1 MSIEKDGR
9 VEERVEDVRV
19 QSSCRETARHPAS
32 ERLITSPPSLL
43 LLLLLYPSLL
53 RRDTRLSPSPSP
65 FCADAPTAREKRR

>member
-1 MSIEKDGR
+1 M
-9 VEERVEDVRV
+9 EDVRV

-43 LLLLLYPSLL
+43 LLLLYPSLL
-53 RRDTRLSPSPSP
+53 RRDTRLSPSSSP